1 MTDYKQLCTELLDW
15 LNFYNLSCNTD
26 ASTEQLN
33 RAVACAD
40 KARAELAEPEGPT
53 DEEIMELMP
62 QQMRDDLAAAARAL
76 VRMEVATQSSF
87 DLNYIKAASTFR
99 IILNRHVVDHAR
111 AVLTKWSR
119 Q

>member
-1 MTDYKQLCTELLDW
+1 MTDYKQLCVELLDW

-33 RAVACAD
+33 KAVACAD
-40 KARAELAEPEGPT
+40 KARAELAEPEEPT

-62 QQMRDDLAAAARAL
+62 QQMRDDFAAAARAL
-76 VRMEVATQSSF
+76 SSF

-111 AVLTKWSR
+111 AVLTKWGH